1 MCLVLF
7 RKTLAV
13 PEPAPTDGRQAAV
26 LLAGPAVGR
35 VMAG

>member
-7 RKTLAV
+7 RRTLAV
-13 PEPAPTDGRQAAV
+13 PEPAPSDGRQAAV

-35 VMAG
+35 AVAG